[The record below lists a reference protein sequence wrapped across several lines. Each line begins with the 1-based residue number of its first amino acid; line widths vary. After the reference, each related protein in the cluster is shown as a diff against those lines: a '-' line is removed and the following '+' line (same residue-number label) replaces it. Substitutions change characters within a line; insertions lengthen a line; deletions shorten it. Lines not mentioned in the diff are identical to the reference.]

1 MGEMVD
7 SSGTEHQISDG
18 VRDLTSAA
26 PFHGGTM
33 HRAHPDHAGL
43 SPLLS
48 DAVSVVHV
56 GCPHAPVG
64 IKGLPGGGLDGD
76 GVGHVVCFV
85 PCILQGQRRI
95 RSPAV
100 YSTSAVT
107 LRTGWIGSQRK
118 ASRRM
123 AIIALSMVGLLAV
136 RLSALFMQP
145 SYRPKAS
152 PQPLEGQFP
161 HCHTLV
167 AVSGMMGES
176 SRRHEIGGKFNCTT
190 AKRPRFSIRKSI
202 ENQRLGC

>member
-1 MGEMVD
+1 MVD

-18 VRDLTSAA
+18 VCDLTSAA
-26 PFHGGTM
+26 PFHGGTVNG
-33 HRAHPDHAGL
+33 AHPDHAGL

-48 DAVSVVHV
+48 DAVGVAHI

-107 LRTGWIGSQRK
+107 LRTGRIGSHRK
-118 ASRRM
+118 ASSRTAM
-123 AIIALSMVGLLAV
+123 SALSMVGLLAV

-161 HCHTLV
+161 HCHPLM
-167 AVSGMMGES
+167 AVSGVMWECA
-176 SRRHEIGGKFNCTT
+176 RWH
-190 AKRPRFSIRKSI
+190 
-202 ENQRLGC
+202 Q